1 MDVEFT
7 WSETKR
13 QSNCARHRLDF
24 ADAVTVFTGLTFTFE
39 DARFRYDEKR
49 YITVGLLRG
58 KPVCI
63 VHTEHANQI
72 RIISFRKA
80 TCREAEIYFEEVRH

>member
-7 WSETKR
+7 WSEPKR
-13 QSNCARHRLDF
+13 ESNRVRHRLDF
-24 ADAVTVFTGLTFTFE
+24 ADAVTVFAGITFTFE
-39 DARFRYDEKR
+39 DTRFFYDERR
-49 YITVGLLRG
+49 YITLGLLRD

-72 RIISFRKA
+72 HVISFRKA
-80 TCREAEIYFEEVRH
+80 TRREAEIYFEEVGH

>member
-1 MDVEFT
+1 MDIAFT
-7 WSETKR
+7 WSEAKR
-13 QSNCARHRLDF
+13 ESNRVRHRLDF
-24 ADAVTVFTGLTFTFE
+24 ADAVTVFAGITFTFE
-39 DARFRYDEKR
+39 DTRFCYGERR
-49 YITVGLLRG
+49 YITLGLLRG

-80 TCREAEIYFEEVRH
+80 TRREAEIYFEEVRH